1 LKAAPGQQEADP
13 RVVLSWMRD
22 TILLSLTEYNKYFAR
37 MAFELSALQTTI
49 GTKADDKAYRYLFQR
64 VFG

>member
-1 LKAAPGQQEADP
+1 
-13 RVVLSWMRD
+13 MRD